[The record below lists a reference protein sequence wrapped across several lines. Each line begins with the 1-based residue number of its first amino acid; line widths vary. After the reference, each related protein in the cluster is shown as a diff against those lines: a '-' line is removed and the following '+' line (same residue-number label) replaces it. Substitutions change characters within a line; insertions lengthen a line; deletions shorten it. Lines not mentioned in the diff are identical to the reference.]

1 MCLEDEIITKFKNVD
16 VEVSK
21 DIVKIIAIGDMT
33 NVYKDFM
40 ETKNYIQKYINI
52 VSFNEPK
59 IEYVFIAN

>member
-1 MCLEDEIITKFKNVD
+1 MRLEDEIITKFKNVD

>member
-1 MCLEDEIITKFKNVD
+1 MRLEDEIITKFKNVD
-16 VEVSK
+16 VEVSE